1 MHSTRNLKHWDDL
14 QPSKVGHG
22 SRFAIAALLFIVG
35 FIAGLTSP
43 ASAQTEDDLFLFTS
57 SVSPN
62 VLIQLDNSG
71 SMNHIVWHPDFDPDE
86 DYDCDYFDGGS
97 KTEYISSTWGTWPLS
112 NGAGTYTFCG
122 RTRTI
127 YHDTASSGYTR
138 YDRDYLNWL
147 FSSQNTVQAEI
158 DEDNNGTRHCEDANP
173 ATFPKYQIKRL
184 TAAKRVVLDTMC
196 QVLETKE
203 IRFGLSVFR
212 DYEEDSDPN
221 GGYIEVG
228 IDDNTP
234 AHASDLEE
242 SVLETRADSWTPLA
256 ETLFQSYT
264 YFMSRDTSDIPPG
277 ATSGTFPDYRY
288 KTSPSGV
295 GGRYTDD
302 SSQIPESPVQ
312 YSCQK
317 NFIIV
322 ITDGEPTR
330 DDFRRKDPTNTARG
344 FDDFSDLI
352 GDYNPDGEEEEP
364 NCSYNCSYYLDD
376 IAKFMHENDCR
387 PDMEGDQTLDIY
399 TIGFT
404 TNATANGL
412 LQKTATQGNGLFFT
426 SNSPDELRTRLVS
439 SINDILEKAQS
450 FTAATVPSTR
460 TASGG
465 SFYTSFFLP
474 SAKTAFWE
482 GHLRAFRIDASG
494 DVYGQGGVCAFIDDD
509 PGECNSGPPNPAVLP
524 FWDAGEEIPLPS
536 NRVLFTSKLSSGNP
550 GRVAFDS
557 VLSAA
562 DLTIETFTAPPD
574 PSPNPIYPGSGAL
587 NAEGL
592 ADEVIAYAQGCSFG
606 SGVSGSNVGSDIA
619 CDPRSWR
626 LGDIFHSAPAVVPAP
641 RAPLSDASYQEFKA
655 TYSARKRVIYA
666 GANDGFLHAF
676 DAGGLDLTTSPPEY
690 LDGTGAELFGFM
702 PWEARRNIKHLV
714 IDDPT
719 TRTYY
724 VDGSPQVVDTWIRA
738 SETDTTKSS
747 EEWHSI
753 LMGGLRQGG
762 RSYYALDVTNPE
774 DAGYPGYLWEFP
786 NESDPDSLASPTSV
800 LPYLG
805 QSWSQP
811 IITRVKVKI
820 DSDDNNGL
828 GYERWVAIVTGGYD
842 PTGDPNDHA
851 NYDSGGIIGRAILM
865 IDMATG
871 ELLAMKRYS
880 PSASDAQASMSY
892 AIPSTAGV
900 LDLDFDGFADIVYVG
915 DLGGQIFKWVI
926 SPIGDDR
933 VNDSSSS
940 GDYSQPSWPF
950 KVFFQAPIATASSSF
965 SYYKSFFTP
974 PQAVY
979 VGRRLHLSFGS
990 GERMNIGFDGLTGE
1004 DENNR
1009 FYNVTDLDPYEQGVA
1024 PYGTLTESDLTEI
1037 LGPSSCENITGRGF
1051 FLKTADG
1058 EKFVTNAEI
1067 FQHYV
1072 FVGSFTPDTT
1082 ADPCTSKGNGTLYA
1096 FRVDCGQA
1104 LFSDSLGEPIIS
1116 IDIGEGMPTD
1126 PQISVGVNGK
1136 DNRIY
1141 VEKSG
1146 ADLESIAAP
1155 PLNFDDGSLI
1165 YWREVTQ

>member
-1 MHSTRNLKHWDDL
+1 MKQNKSAKHSARNPGVIQSWVAAPL
-14 QPSKVGHG
+14 
-22 SRFAIAALLFIVG
+22 IAALLI
-35 FIAGLTSP
+35 IAYAPL
-43 ASAQTEDDLFLFTS
+43 ASAQNEDDLFLFTS
-57 SVSPN
+57 SIAPN

-71 SMNHIVWHPDFDPDE
+71 SMKHIVWHPAFDPDAS
-86 DYDCDYFDGGS
+86 YDCSNYYS
-97 KTEYISSTWGTWPLS
+97 NYTYYVSSTVTL
-112 NGAGTYTFCG
+112 TRCG
-122 RTRTI
+122 RERTL
-127 YHDTASSGYTR
+127 YHDPTSNSYTWYSGK
-138 YDRDYLNWL
+138 YLNWI
-147 FSSQNTVQAEI
+147 FSSQNTVQSEI
-158 DEDNNGTRHCEDANP
+158 DDSNNGVVLCEGTTPTTYA
-173 ATFPKYQIKRL
+173 KYQINRL
-184 TAAKRVVLDTMC
+184 SSAKRVVLDTMC
-196 QVLETKE
+196 EVLATKN

-212 DYEEDSDPN
+212 ETWDGDPN

-228 IDDNTP
+228 VNDNT
-234 AHASDLEE
+234 ASHAEELEDAVI
-242 SVLETRADSWTPLA
+242 STKAETWTPLA

-264 YFMSRDTSDIPPG
+264 YFMSRDNSDLPPG
-277 ATSGTFPDYRY
+277 NISETFPKYSY
-288 KTSPSGV
+288 NTSPSYV
-295 GGRYTDD
+295 GGYYT
-302 SSQIPESPVQ
+302 SQESEIPASPVQ
-312 YSCQK
+312 YTCQK
-317 NFIIV
+317 NFVIV
-322 ITDGEPTR
+322 ITDGEPT
-330 DDFRRKDPTNTARG
+330 KDSFDPEDPKETAAG
-344 FDDFSDLI
+344 FSDFSDLI
-352 GDYNPDGEEEEP
+352 GDYNDDGENEEP
-364 NCSYNCSYYLDD
+364 SGTSWLYLDD
-376 IAKFMHENDCR
+376 VAKFMHENDCR
-387 PDMEGDQTLDIY
+387 PDMEGEQTLDIY

-404 TNATANGL
+404 TGTEANEL
-412 LQKTATQGNGLFFT
+412 LQKTADVGNGLFFT
-426 SNSPDELRTRLVS
+426 SNNPDELRTRLVS
-439 SINDILEKAQS
+439 SITDILEKTQS

-482 GHLRAFRIDASG
+482 GHLRAFRIDAAG

-509 PGECNSGPPNPAVLP
+509 AGECNSGPANPAVLP
-524 FWDAGEEIPLPS
+524 FWDAGEEVPLPS
-536 NRVLFTSKLSSGNP
+536 NRALFTSKLSSGTP
-550 GRVAFDS
+550 GRVVFDS
-557 VLSAA
+557 ALGAS

-606 SGVSGSNVGSDIA
+606 SGVSGSNVSSDID

-626 LGDIFHSAPAVVPAP
+626 LGDIFHSAPAVIPAP
-641 RAPLSDASYQEFKA
+641 RAALSDVSYQEFKA
-655 TYSARKRVIYA
+655 TYSSRKRIIYA

-676 DAGGLDLTTSPPEY
+676 DAGGLDLTASPPEY

-702 PWEARRNIKHLV
+702 PWEVRRNIKHLF

-738 SETDTTKSS
+738 NETDTTKSA

-786 NESDPDSLASPTSV
+786 NENDPDSLASPTSI

-842 PTGDPNDHA
+842 PTGDPNDHV

-871 ELLAMKRYS
+871 ELLAMKHYS

-926 SPIGDDR
+926 SPLGDDR

-950 KVFFQAPIATASSSF
+950 KLFFQAPVTTVTGSF

-979 VGRRLHLSFGS
+979 VGRRLYLSFGS
-990 GERMNIGFDGLTGE
+990 GERMNIAFDGLAGE

-1009 FYNVTDLDPYEQGVA
+1009 FYSVTDLDPYEQGVA
-1024 PYGTLTESDLTEI
+1024 PYGTLTENDLTEI

-1051 FLKTADG
+1051 FLKTVDG

-1082 ADPCTSKGNGTLYA
+1082 ADPCTSKGNGRLYA

-1104 LFSDSLGEPIIS
+1104 MFSDSLGEPTIS

-1155 PLNFDDGSLI
+1155 PLNFNDGSLI